1 MQAFV
6 WLTIVTALRI
16 LGRNRLR
23 AGLTMLGIVIGV
35 GAVIAMVSI
44 GEGAKQAV
52 QKQIA
57 SIGTNVIMIWPMA
70 TTIGGVRGAQGG
82 AVTLTV
88 ADALHLKKKI
98 PALGDTGWVKR
109 DVLQIVNGHRN
120 CNSPVQGVSPSYIS
134 IRDWPIRSGGSFNQ
148 DDMDSAA
155 LVALLGQTVVDDLFD
170 PGEEP
175 VGALIRIKNVPFRVV
190 GILSPKG
197 QNTYGQDQD
206 DVVLIPFTTAERKV
220 FGTLFLGTVGGIFA
234 STDRSEN
241 VPDAV
246 EQIREVL
253 RVRHRL
259 QQGQPDDFTI
269 RTQIEL
275 GKVQEGTSQTLTVM
289 LMAIASV
296 SLLVGG
302 IGIMNILLVSVT
314 ERTREIGIRM
324 AVGAKRAHILIQF
337 LVEALT
343 LSVVGGCIGIVFG
356 VLSARLTTVI
366 AGWPTIISGNTV
378 ATAFGFSVAVG
389 LFFGLYPA
397 NKAAR
402 LNPIDALRYE

>member
-1 MQAFV
+1 MSAFV
-6 WLTIVTALRI
+6 WLTVMTALRV

-52 QKQIA
+52 QRQIA
-57 SIGTNVIMIWPMA
+57 TIGTNVIMIWPA
-70 TTIGGVRGAQGG
+70 PTTTGGVKGAQGG

-88 ADALHLKKKI
+88 ADAVDLKKKI
-98 PALGDTGWVKR
+98 PTLADTGWVKR
-109 DVLQIVNGHRN
+109 ELLQIVNGHRN
-120 CNSPVQGVSPSYIS
+120 DNSPVNGVSPSYLS
-134 IRDWPIRSGGSFNQ
+134 IRDWTFSRGGPFTQ
-148 DDMDSAA
+148 ADMDSAA
-155 LVALLGQTVVDDLFD
+155 LVALLGQSVVEELFD

-175 VGALIRIKNVPFRVV
+175 LGAVIRIRNVPLRVIGV
-190 GILSPKG
+190 LSPKG
-197 QNTYGQDQD
+197 QSTYGQDQD
-206 DVVLIPFTTAERKV
+206 DVVFIPFTTAERKV
-220 FGTLFLGTVGGIFA
+220 FGTLFLGTVGWIFA
-234 STDRSEN
+234 STDRAEDL
-241 VPDAV
+241 PDAV
-246 EQIREVL
+246 EQIRGVL
-253 RVRHRL
+253 RTRHRL
-259 QQGQPDDFTI
+259 QQEQPDDFKI

-275 GKVQEGTSQTLTVM
+275 GEIQEGTSQTLTVM

-337 LVEALT
+337 LIEAMT
-343 LSVVGGCIGIVFG
+343 LSVVGGCIGILFG
-356 VLSARLTTVI
+356 VCAARLTTVI
-366 AGWPTIISGNTV
+366 AGWPTIISSDTV
-378 ATAFGFSVAVG
+378 AVAFVFSIAVG

-402 LNPIDALRYE
+402 LNPIEALRYE